1 MVGPLN
7 LKPDFSFLLPL
18 ATLPSA
24 TYFFSTAKKS
34 KQKMPSLKCR
44 EG

>member
-1 MVGPLN
+1 MSKGLDLGKSFVVNSYVG
-7 LKPDFSFLLPL
+7 
-18 ATLPSA
+18 LPSA
-24 TYFFSTAKKS
+24 TYFFSAAKKS